1 MSIEHKNYF
10 VDCLDAIIG
19 ISGEMVNGKGEDNF
33 YHSHTKHSAI
43 VSVFDGC
50 GGLGSRMYDSFG
62 RHTGA
67 YMASRALSGAVHD
80 WYHSTYNIRWKSEK
94 NLVQSLRQF
103 FDQALE
109 IVSDHGKSTLKLSG
123 SMVRDFPTTAAI
135 ALVQDGG
142 DHLVLHAVWAGDS
155 RVYFMDADGLAQITQ
170 DDVDGEDAL
179 SNLSSDGALT
189 NLVSSDREY
198 ELHYK
203 KVILKQPCVV
213 FAATD
218 GCFGYVPTPME
229 FEYLLIDTLSKAETP
244 ADYEYALKQNIR
256 NYAGDDYT
264 MGMLIFGY
272 ADFASMKEAF
282 KSRRL
287 NLEKK
292 YIEPLLLRRNEII
305 TNELWRTY
313 RKTYE
318 RYM

>member
-1 MSIEHKNYF
+1 MSIEKKNYF
-10 VDCLDAIIG
+10 MDCLDGIIG
-19 ISGEMVNGKGEDNF
+19 IHGEMVNEKGEDNF
-33 YHSHTKHSAI
+33 YHSHSKHSAI

-50 GGLGSRMYDSFG
+50 GGLGSRMYDVFG

-67 YMASRALSGAVHD
+67 YMASRAVSGAVHD

-94 NLVQSLRQF
+94 NLLQSLRQSV
-103 FDQALE
+103 DQALG
-109 IVSDHGKSTLKLSG
+109 IVSERGKSTLKLSG

-142 DHLVLHAVWAGDS
+142 DHLVLYVVWAGDS
-155 RVYFMDADGLAQITQ
+155 RVYLMDADGLAQLTQ
-170 DDVDGEDAL
+170 DDVEGEDAL
-179 SNLSSDGALT
+179 SNLSNDGALT
-189 NLVSSDREY
+189 NVISSDGEY

-203 KVILKQPCVV
+203 KLVLKQPCVV
-213 FAATD
+213 FVATD

-229 FEYLLIDTLSKAETP
+229 FEYLLVDTLAKAKTP
-244 ADYEYALKQNIR
+244 SDFEVALNQEIR
-256 NYAGDDYT
+256 NYAGDDYA

-272 ADFASMKEAF
+272 EDFCSMKDAF

-292 YIEPLLLRRNEII
+292 YIEPLQIRRNEII

>member
-1 MSIEHKNYF
+1 MNIENKNYF
-10 VDCLDAIIG
+10 VDCLDCIIG
-19 ISGEMVNGKGEDNF
+19 IQGEMVQGKGEDNF

-50 GGLGSRMYDSFG
+50 GGLGARTYETFG

-67 YMASRALSGAVHD
+67 YMASRAVSGAVHD
-80 WYHSTYNIRWKSEK
+80 WYHSTYNVKWKSEK
-94 NLVQSLRQF
+94 NLLQSLQKAMNE
-103 FDQALE
+103 ALG
-109 IVSDHGKSTLKLSG
+109 IVSERGKSALKLSG

-142 DHLVLHAVWAGDS
+142 DHLVLHVVWAGDS
-155 RVYFMDADGLAQITQ
+155 RVYLMDADGLAQLTQ
-170 DDVDGEDAL
+170 DDVEGEDAL
-179 SNLSSDGALT
+179 SNLSSDGVLT
-189 NLVSSDREY
+189 NLISSDGEY

-203 KVILKQPCVV
+203 KVVLNHPAVV

-229 FEYLLIDTLSKAETP
+229 FEYLLVDTLTKAKTP
-244 ADYEYALKQNIR
+244 SDFEQKLNQEIR

-272 ADFASMKEAF
+272 EDFGSMKDAF
-282 KSRRL
+282 RSRRI

-292 YIEPLLLRRNEII
+292 YIEPLQLKRNQII

-313 RKTYE
+313 RKMYE